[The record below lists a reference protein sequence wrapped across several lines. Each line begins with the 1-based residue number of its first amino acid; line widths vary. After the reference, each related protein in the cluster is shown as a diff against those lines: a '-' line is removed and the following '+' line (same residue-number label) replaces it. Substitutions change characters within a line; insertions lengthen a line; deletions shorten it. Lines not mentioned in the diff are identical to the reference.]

1 MDYKEKI
8 TRVEEKIK
16 NKAYE
21 SAEQDLLQII
31 NEEEIKNVEDENNTY
46 YTFYNYVETIIFFN
60 RFKPTKKLQPPA
72 TNIADTYMK
81 LGFINNETKN
91 FGKAIKYLN
100 KASEWNPVSPQII
113 FERAFAYRGIGDL
126 ERYKAEIEKAYQFI
140 YTSSFMARYYRELG
154 SYYTTKKI
162 YDLANAL
169 YTYSR
174 AFVDT
179 ELAINELTYIA
190 KQENREPR
198 FSKREEIER
207 LFTEY
212 NIPLGVSD
220 NVVQMIFNESQH
232 LLKENINNDL
242 AKYLYRALYDITLD
256 KKFMLYID
264 LKDDKTGITL
274 KIPEIWKILNKEAYN
289 KFGISDNTLFL
300 FLAPGN
306 ENVSIVCDGKCN
318 PSQLDEAYNL
328 NIENMKKQGVTIER
342 EFVIKGQKNIK
353 QVFILTK
360 QNEKTIRIFQNY
372 LVVNGYLINVSWKVP
387 SNETIE
393 RVMEV
398 ENNSL
403 KGQMIW
409 SLKGI
414 NEDTSVQD
422 AALEMTKK
430 MNELLAQGKTPQEA
444 AEIVFG
450 KNNEKKDDDVINL
463 DNIIKEYSENGIN
476 SNLIKLLGDF
486 SKDIIKQDTQD
497 PFWSTMARGMLET
510 LIILNLAEN
519 KVDISSLIEQ
529 SGDIN
534 KARLICKNNVN
545 KLDIEKLQ
553 SNGDFINSIKILNN
567 ENNDKTLSSIL
578 EIVNKALLPYDR
590 ITTQKGE
597 FKPVKVENLENVVK
611 YDEYVEDEKDN
622 LKEYSQEIEGY
633 PTFKF
638 QFPKELGEYSKSS
651 ANVFEIKD
659 GNIQK
664 IRVMI
669 SKCDSEEKLESDAKK
684 WIEKNKSDAKM
695 EEVKYRKERIN
706 NIPIEV
712 YILKYINNSKLANK
726 IYKIG
731 YVNNCRITISG
742 GIVKGK
748 EEIINKA
755 FETLTWEENET
766 SKEETKAETEIPKP
780 KSNAIIVKCPVC
792 NNEFKL
798 NWNVPASE
806 KTFYCKCPNCN
817 AEIKKVNP
825 NYKG

>member
-31 NEEEIKNVEDENNTY
+31 NDEEIKSVEDENNTH
-46 YTFYNYVETIIFFN
+46 YTFYNYVETLIFYN
-60 RFKPTKKLQPPA
+60 KYRPTKKLQQPN
-72 TNIADTYMK
+72 TNIADAYMM
-81 LGFINNETKN
+81 LGFINSETKN
-91 FGKAIKYLN
+91 FGKAIEYLN

-113 FERAFAYRGIGDL
+113 FERAFAYRSIGDI

-154 SYYTTKKI
+154 FYYTTKKI

-174 AFVDT
+174 SFVDT
-179 ELAINELTYIA
+179 ELAKNELMYIA

-198 FSKREEIER
+198 FSTREEVDK
-207 LFTEY
+207 LFTDY
-212 NIPLGVSD
+212 NIPLGIND
-220 NVVQMIFNESQH
+220 NVVQIIFNESQN
-232 LLKENINNDL
+232 LLKENKNVEL
-242 AKYLYRALYDITLD
+242 AKYLYRVLYDITLD

-274 KIPEIWKILNKEAYN
+274 KIPEIWKILNKEAYS

-372 LVVNGYLINVSWKVP
+372 LVVNGYLINVSWVVP

-414 NEDTSVQD
+414 NEDTSTQD

-430 MNELLAQGKTPQEA
+430 MNELLAQGYTPKEA
-444 AEIVFG
+444 MEMIWAKDNPEKIDLG
-450 KNNEKKDDDVINL
+450 KIINEYN
-463 DNIIKEYSENGIN
+463 SNGI
-476 SNLIKLLGDF
+476 SQNLVKLLKDF
-486 SKDIIKQDTQD
+486 SKSIIKQDNQD
-497 PFWSTMARGMLET
+497 PFWSMMARGMLET

-553 SNGDFINSIKILNN
+553 SNGDFINSIKTLNN

-638 QFPKELGEYSKSS
+638 QFPEGLGEYCKSS
-651 ANVFEIKD
+651 SNVFEIKD
-659 GNIQK
+659 GNTQK
-664 IRVMI
+664 IRVML

-712 YILKYINNSKLANK
+712 YILKYIN
-726 IYKIG
+726 
-731 YVNNCRITISG
+731 
-742 GIVKGK
+742 
-748 EEIINKA
+748 
-755 FETLTWEENET
+755 
-766 SKEETKAETEIPKP
+766 
-780 KSNAIIVKCPVC
+780 
-792 NNEFKL
+792 
-798 NWNVPASE
+798 
-806 KTFYCKCPNCN
+806 
-817 AEIKKVNP
+817 
-825 NYKG
+825 

>member
-31 NEEEIKNVEDENNTY
+31 NDEEIKSVEDENNTH
-46 YTFYNYVETIIFFN
+46 YTFCNYVETLIFYN
-60 RFKPTKKLQPPA
+60 KYRPTKKLQQPN
-72 TNIADTYMK
+72 TNIADAYMM
-81 LGFINNETKN
+81 LGFINSETKN
-91 FGKAIKYLN
+91 FGKAIEYLN

-113 FERAFAYRGIGDL
+113 FERAFAYRSIGDF

-154 SYYTTKKI
+154 FYYTTKKI

-174 AFVDT
+174 SFVDT
-179 ELAINELTYIA
+179 ELAKNELMYIA

-198 FSKREEIER
+198 FSTREEVNK
-207 LFTEY
+207 LFTDY
-212 NIPLGVSD
+212 NIPLGIND
-220 NVVQMIFNESQH
+220 NVVQMIFNESQN
-232 LLKENINNDL
+232 LFKENKNVEL
-242 AKYLYRALYDITLD
+242 AKYLYRVLYDITLD
-256 KKFMLYID
+256 KKFMLYVD

-274 KIPEIWKILNKEAYN
+274 KIPEIWKILNKDAYS

-306 ENVSIVCDGKCN
+306 ENVSIVCDGKCDS
-318 PSQLDEAYNL
+318 SQLDEAYNL

-409 SLKGI
+409 SLKGV

-422 AALEMTKK
+422 ASLEMAKK
-430 MNELLAQGKTPQEA
+430 MNDLLAQGYTPKEA
-444 AEIVFG
+444 MEMIWA
-450 KNNEKKDDDVINL
+450 KDNPEKINL
-463 DNIIKEYSENGIN
+463 GKIINEYNSNGIN
-476 SNLIKLLGDF
+476 QNLVKLLNDF
-486 SKDIIKQDTQD
+486 SKSIIKQDNQD
-497 PFWSTMARGMLET
+497 PFWSTMARGVLET
-510 LIILNLAEN
+510 LIILNLVEG
-519 KVDISSLIEQ
+519 KVDISTLIEQ
-529 SGDIN
+529 SGDIS
-534 KARLICKNNVN
+534 KAKLICKNNVN
-545 KLDIEKLQ
+545 KLNIEELQ
-553 SNGDFINSIKILNN
+553 NEGDFVKSIKTLNCK
-567 ENNDKTLSSIL
+567 NNDKYLSSIL
-578 EIVNKALLPYDR
+578 KIVNEALAPYDR
-590 ITTQKGE
+590 ITAKEGE
-597 FKPVKVENLENVVK
+597 FKPVKIENLENVVK
-611 YDEYVEDEKDN
+611 YDEYVEDEKNEKDK

-638 QFPKELGEYSKSS
+638 YFPEKMGEYSKFN
-651 ANVFEIKD
+651 ANVFELKKD
-659 GNIQK
+659 NTQK

-669 SKCDSEEKLESDAKK
+669 SKCDSPENLEKDAKA

-695 EEVKYRKERIN
+695 EEVEYRKEKIN

-742 GIVKGK
+742 GIVKDK

-755 FETLTWEENET
+755 FETLTWEKT
-766 SKEETKAETEIPKP
+766 VVPKEEIKTEIETPKP
-780 KSNAIIVKCPVC
+780 KSNAIIVECPIC
-792 NNEFKL
+792 KNEFKL

-817 AEIKKVNP
+817 AEIKKGNP

>member
-31 NEEEIKNVEDENNTY
+31 NDEEIKSVEDENNTH
-46 YTFYNYVETIIFFN
+46 YTFYNYVETLIFYN
-60 RFKPTKKLQPPA
+60 KYRPTKKLQQPN
-72 TNIADTYMK
+72 TNIADAYMM
-81 LGFINNETKN
+81 LGFINSETKN
-91 FGKAIKYLN
+91 FGKAIEYLN

-113 FERAFAYRGIGDL
+113 FERAFAYRSIGDI

-154 SYYTTKKI
+154 FYYTTKKI

-174 AFVDT
+174 SFVDT
-179 ELAINELTYIA
+179 ELAKNELMYIA

-198 FSKREEIER
+198 FSTREEVDK
-207 LFTEY
+207 LFTDY
-212 NIPLGVSD
+212 NIPLGIND
-220 NVVQMIFNESQH
+220 NVVQIIFNESQN
-232 LLKENINNDL
+232 LLKENKNVEL
-242 AKYLYRALYDITLD
+242 AKYLYRVLYDITLD

-274 KIPEIWKILNKEAYN
+274 KIPEIWKILNKEAYS

-372 LVVNGYLINVSWKVP
+372 LVVNGYLINVSWVVP

-393 RVMEV
+393 IVMEV

-414 NEDTSVQD
+414 NEDTSTQD

-430 MNELLAQGKTPQEA
+430 MNELLAQGYTPKEA
-444 AEIVFG
+444 MEMIWAKDNPEKIDLG
-450 KNNEKKDDDVINL
+450 KIINEYN
-463 DNIIKEYSENGIN
+463 SNGI
-476 SNLIKLLGDF
+476 SQNLVKLLKDF
-486 SKDIIKQDTQD
+486 SKSIIKQDNQD
-497 PFWSTMARGMLET
+497 PFWSMMARGMLET

-553 SNGDFINSIKILNN
+553 SNGDFINSIKTLNN

-659 GNIQK
+659 GNTQK

-695 EEVKYRKERIN
+695 EEVEYRKEKIN

-712 YILKYINNSKLANK
+712 YVLKYINNSKLANK

-742 GIVKGK
+742 GIVKDK
-748 EEIINKA
+748 EKIINKA
-755 FETLTWEENET
+755 FETLIWEENEI
-766 SKEETKAETEIPKP
+766 SKKETKAETEISKP

-817 AEIKKVNP
+817 AEIKKGNP

>member
-72 TNIADTYMK
+72 TNIADTYMM

-100 KASEWNPVSPQII
+100 KASEWNPVSPLII
-113 FERAFAYRGIGDL
+113 FERAFAYRSIGDL

-174 AFVDT
+174 GFVDT
-179 ELAINELTYIA
+179 KLAINELTYIA

-274 KIPEIWKILNKEAYN
+274 KIPETWKILNKEAYS

-306 ENVSIVCDGKCN
+306 ENVSIVCGGKCN

-393 RVMEV
+393 RVMKV

-414 NEDTSVQD
+414 NEDTSVQY
-422 AALEMTKK
+422 ATLEMTKK
-430 MNELLAQGKTPQEA
+430 MNELLAQGKTPPEA

-463 DNIIKEYSENGIN
+463 DNIIK
-476 SNLIKLLGDF
+476 
-486 SKDIIKQDTQD
+486 
-497 PFWSTMARGMLET
+497 
-510 LIILNLAEN
+510 
-519 KVDISSLIEQ
+519 
-529 SGDIN
+529 
-534 KARLICKNNVN
+534 
-545 KLDIEKLQ
+545 
-553 SNGDFINSIKILNN
+553 
-567 ENNDKTLSSIL
+567 
-578 EIVNKALLPYDR
+578 
-590 ITTQKGE
+590 GE

-611 YDEYVEDEKDN
+611 YDEYVEDEIDN

-651 ANVFEIKD
+651 ARVFEIKD
-659 GNIQK
+659 GNTQK

-684 WIEKNKSDAKM
+684 WIEKNKRNAKM

-712 YILKYINNSKLANK
+712 YILKYINNSKFVNK

-766 SKEETKAETEIPKP
+766 SKEETKAETEISKP

-817 AEIKKVNP
+817 AEIKKGNP

>member
-31 NEEEIKNVEDENNTY
+31 NDEEIKSVEDENNTH
-46 YTFYNYVETIIFFN
+46 YTFYNYVETLIFYN
-60 RFKPTKKLQPPA
+60 KYRPTKKLQQPN
-72 TNIADTYMK
+72 TNIADAYMM
-81 LGFINNETKN
+81 LGFINSETKN
-91 FGKAIKYLN
+91 FGKAIEYLN

-113 FERAFAYRGIGDL
+113 FERAFAYRSIGDI

-140 YTSSFMARYYRELG
+140 YTSSFMAKYYRELG
-154 SYYTTKKI
+154 FYYTTKKI

-174 AFVDT
+174 SFVDT
-179 ELAINELTYIA
+179 ELAKNELMYIA

-198 FSKREEIER
+198 FSTREEVDK
-207 LFTEY
+207 LFTDY
-212 NIPLGVSD
+212 NIPLGIND
-220 NVVQMIFNESQH
+220 NVVQSIFNESQN
-232 LLKENINNDL
+232 LLKGNKNVEL
-242 AKYLYRALYDITLD
+242 AKYLYRVLYDITLD
-256 KKFMLYID
+256 KKFMLYVD

-274 KIPEIWKILNKEAYN
+274 KIPEAWKILNKDAYS

-306 ENVSIVCDGKCN
+306 ENVSVVCDGKCDS
-318 PSQLDEAYNL
+318 SQLDEAYNL

-360 QNEKTIRIFQNY
+360 QNEKIIRIFQNY
-372 LVVNGYLINVSWKVP
+372 LVVNGYLINVSWEVP

-409 SLKGI
+409 SLRGV
-414 NEDTSVQD
+414 NEDTSIQD
-422 AALEMTKK
+422 ASLEMAKK
-430 MNELLAQGKTPQEA
+430 MNELLAQGYTPKEA
-444 AEIVFG
+444 MEMIWAKDNPEKIDLG
-450 KNNEKKDDDVINL
+450 KIINEYN
-463 DNIIKEYSENGIN
+463 SNGI
-476 SNLIKLLGDF
+476 SQNLVKLLKDF
-486 SKDIIKQDTQD
+486 SKSIIKQDNQD
-497 PFWSTMARGMLET
+497 PFWSMMARGMLET

-553 SNGDFINSIKILNN
+553 SNGDFINSIKNLNN

-611 YDEYVEDEKDN
+611 YNEYVEDEKDK

-659 GNIQK
+659 GNTQK

-731 YVNNCRITISG
+731 YVNKCRITISG

-766 SKEETKAETEIPKP
+766 SKEETKAETEISKP
-780 KSNAIIVKCPVC
+780 KSKAIIVKCPVC

-817 AEIKKVNP
+817 AEIKKGNP

>member
-1 MDYKEKI
+1 
-8 TRVEEKIK
+8 
-16 NKAYE
+16 
-21 SAEQDLLQII
+21 
-31 NEEEIKNVEDENNTY
+31 
-46 YTFYNYVETIIFFN
+46 
-60 RFKPTKKLQPPA
+60 
-72 TNIADTYMK
+72 
-81 LGFINNETKN
+81 
-91 FGKAIKYLN
+91 
-100 KASEWNPVSPQII
+100 
-113 FERAFAYRGIGDL
+113 
-126 ERYKAEIEKAYQFI
+126 
-140 YTSSFMARYYRELG
+140 MARYYRELG
-154 SYYTTKKI
+154 FYYTTKKI

-174 AFVDT
+174 SFVDT
-179 ELAINELTYIA
+179 ELAKNELMYIA

-198 FSKREEIER
+198 FSTREEVDK
-207 LFTEY
+207 LFTDY
-212 NIPLGVSD
+212 NIPLGIND
-220 NVVQMIFNESQH
+220 NVVQIIFNESQN
-232 LLKENINNDL
+232 LLKENKNVEL
-242 AKYLYRALYDITLD
+242 AKYLYRVLYDITLD

-274 KIPEIWKILNKEAYN
+274 KIPEIWKILNKEAYS

-300 FLAPGN
+300 FLAHGN

-372 LVVNGYLINVSWKVP
+372 LVVNGYLINVSWVVP

-414 NEDTSVQD
+414 NEDTSTQD

-430 MNELLAQGKTPQEA
+430 MNELLAQGYTPKEA
-444 AEIVFG
+444 MEMIWAKDNPEKIDLG
-450 KNNEKKDDDVINL
+450 KIINEYN
-463 DNIIKEYSENGIN
+463 SNGI
-476 SNLIKLLGDF
+476 SQNLVKLLKDF
-486 SKDIIKQDTQD
+486 SKSIIKQDNQD
-497 PFWSTMARGMLET
+497 PFWSMMARGMLET

-553 SNGDFINSIKILNN
+553 SNGDFINSIKTLNN

-659 GNIQK
+659 GNTQK

-695 EEVKYRKERIN
+695 EEVEYRKEKIN

-712 YILKYINNSKLANK
+712 YVLKYINNSKLANK

-742 GIVKGK
+742 GIVKDK
-748 EEIINKA
+748 EKIINKA
-755 FETLTWEENET
+755 FETLIWEENEI
-766 SKEETKAETEIPKP
+766 SKKETKAETEISKP

-817 AEIKKVNP
+817 AEIKKGNP

>member
-1 MDYKEKI
+1 VDYKEKI

-31 NEEEIKNVEDENNTY
+31 NDEQIKNVEDENNTH
-46 YTFYNYVETIIFFN
+46 YTFYNYIETLIFFN
-60 RFKPTKKLQPPA
+60 RFKPVKKLTPPA
-72 TNIADTYMK
+72 TNIADAYMM
-81 LGFINNETKN
+81 LGFINSETKN
-91 FGKAIKYLN
+91 FGKAIEYLN

-113 FERAFAYRGIGDL
+113 FERSFAYRSIGDL
-126 ERYKAEIEKAYQFI
+126 ERYKAEVEKAYQFI

-154 SYYTTKKI
+154 FYYTTKKI

-174 AFVDT
+174 TFVDT

-198 FSKREEIER
+198 FSKREEIDR

-274 KIPEIWKILNKEAYN
+274 KIPETWKILNKEAYS

-372 LVVNGYLINVSWKVP
+372 LVVNGYLINVSWEVP

-450 KNNEKKDDDVINL
+450 K
-463 DNIIKEYSENGIN
+463 DNVNGPSSENQNKIKNSDVNNITNKQSLDELIN
-476 SNLIKLLGDF
+476 KVSGP
-486 SKDIIKQDTQD
+486 D
-497 PFWSTMARGMLET
+497 PFWQTTIKKYFDNLNKTET
-510 LIILNLAEN
+510 EKINFLQNISLNKSVFN
-519 KVDISSLIEQ
+519 DFTK
-529 SGDIN
+529 DIN
-534 KARLICKNNVN
+534 SSTNTDEIYDKYN
-545 KLDIEKLQ
+545 KLL
-553 SNGDFINSIKILNN
+553 NSQ
-567 ENNDKTLSSIL
+567 ND
-578 EIVNKALLPYDR
+578 NKFTAN
-590 ITTQKGE
+590 KGE
-597 FKPVKVENLENVVK
+597 FQPFEKEKFKNIVTYN
-611 YDEYVEDEKDN
+611 EYVEDEKDK

-638 QFPKELGEYSKSS
+638 QFPEGLGEYCKSS
-651 ANVFEIKD
+651 SNVFEIKD
-659 GNIQK
+659 GNTQK
-664 IRVMI
+664 IRVML

-695 EEVKYRKERIN
+695 EEVEYRKEKIN

-742 GIVKGK
+742 GIVKDK
-748 EEIINKA
+748 EKIINKA

-766 SKEETKAETEIPKP
+766 SKEVIKTETEISKP

-817 AEIKKVNP
+817 AEIKKGNP

>member
-31 NEEEIKNVEDENNTY
+31 NDEAIKSVEDENNTY
-46 YTFYNYVETIIFFN
+46 YTFYNYVETLIFYN
-60 RFKPTKKLQPPA
+60 KYKPTKKLQSP
-72 TNIADTYMK
+72 TDNIADAYMM
-81 LGFINNETKN
+81 LGFINIETKN
-91 FGKAIKYLN
+91 FGKAIEYLN

-113 FERAFAYRGIGDL
+113 LERAFAYRSIGDL
-126 ERYKAEIEKAYQFI
+126 ERYKAEIEKSYQFL

-154 SYYTTKKI
+154 FYYTTKKI

-174 AFVDT
+174 SFVDT
-179 ELAINELTYIA
+179 ELAKNELMYIA

-198 FSKREEIER
+198 FSTKDEINK
-207 LFTEY
+207 LFTDY
-212 NIPLGVSD
+212 NIPLGIS
-220 NVVQMIFNESQH
+220 NTVVQMIFNESQN
-232 LLKENINNDL
+232 LLKENQNIEL
-242 AKYLYRALYDITLD
+242 VKYLYRVLYDITLD
-256 KKFMLYID
+256 KKFMLYTN
-264 LKDDKTGITL
+264 LQDDKTGITL
-274 KIPEIWKILNKEAYN
+274 KVPETWKILNKDAYS
-289 KFGISDNTLFL
+289 KFGVSDNTLFF

-306 ENVSIVCDGKCN
+306 QNISIVCDGKCDL
-318 PSQLDEAYNL
+318 SKLDEAYNL

-360 QNEKTIRIFQNY
+360 QNEKIIRIFQNY
-372 LVVNGYLINVSWKVP
+372 LVVNGYLINVSWEVP

-409 SLKGI
+409 SLRGV
-414 NEDTSVQD
+414 NEDTSIQD
-422 AALEMTKK
+422 ASLEMAKK
-430 MNELLAQGKTPQEA
+430 MNELLAQGYTPKEA
-444 AEIVFG
+444 MEMIWAKDNPEKIDLG
-450 KNNEKKDDDVINL
+450 KIINEYN
-463 DNIIKEYSENGIN
+463 SNGI
-476 SNLIKLLGDF
+476 SQNLVKLLKDF
-486 SKDIIKQDTQD
+486 SKSIIKQDNQD
-497 PFWSTMARGMLET
+497 PFWSMMARGMLET

-553 SNGDFINSIKILNN
+553 SNGDFINSIKTLNN

-659 GNIQK
+659 GNTQK

-695 EEVKYRKERIN
+695 EEVEYRKEKIN

-712 YILKYINNSKLANK
+712 YVLKYINNSKLANK

-766 SKEETKAETEIPKP
+766 SKEETKAETEISKP

-817 AEIKKVNP
+817 AEIKKGNP

>member
-1 MDYKEKI
+1 MKTI
-8 TRVEEKIK
+8 H
-16 NKAYE
+16 
-21 SAEQDLLQII
+21 II
-31 NEEEIKNVEDENNTY
+31 LFIRL
-46 YTFYNYVETIIFFN
+46 IFFN
-60 RFKPTKKLQPPA
+60 RFKPTKKLQSPA
-72 TNIADTYMK
+72 TNIADVYMM
-81 LGFINNETKN
+81 LGFINSETKN
-91 FGKAIKYLN
+91 FGKAIEYLN

-113 FERAFAYRGIGDL
+113 FERAFAYRSIGDL
-126 ERYKAEIEKAYQFI
+126 ERYKTEIEKAYQFI

-174 AFVDT
+174 SFVDT
-179 ELAINELTYIA
+179 ELARNELMYIA

-198 FSKREEIER
+198 FSTREEVNK
-207 LFTEY
+207 LFTDY
-212 NIPLGVSD
+212 NIPLGIND
-220 NVVQMIFNESQH
+220 NVVQMIFNESQN
-232 LLKENINNDL
+232 LFKENKNVEL
-242 AKYLYRALYDITLD
+242 AKYLYRVLYDITLD
-256 KKFMLYID
+256 KKFMLYVD

-274 KIPEIWKILNKEAYN
+274 KIPEIWKILNKEAYS
-289 KFGISDNTLFL
+289 KFGISDKTLFL

-306 ENVSIVCDGKCN
+306 ENVSIVCDGKCDS
-318 PSQLDEAYNL
+318 SQLDEAYNL
-328 NIENMKKQGVTIER
+328 NIENMKKQGTTIEK
-342 EFVIKGQKNIK
+342 EFVIKGQKNIR
-353 QVFILTK
+353 QVFVLIK

-372 LVVNGYLINVSWKVP
+372 LVVNGYLINVSWEVP

-398 ENNSL
+398 ENNSF

-430 MNELLAQGKTPQEA
+430 INELLAQGYTPKEA
-444 AEIVFG
+444 MEMIWAKDNSEKIDLGKIVNEY
-450 KNNEKKDDDVINL
+450 NN
-463 DNIIKEYSENGIN
+463 NGIN
-476 SNLIKLLGDF
+476 PNLIKLLNDF

-497 PFWSTMARGMLET
+497 PFWSTMARSMLET

-553 SNGDFINSIKILNN
+553 NNGDFINSIKTLNN

-590 ITTQKGE
+590 ITVHKGE

-611 YDEYVEDEKDN
+611 YDEYVEDEKNN

-638 QFPKELGEYSKSS
+638 QFPERLGEYSKSS

-659 GNIQK
+659 GNTQK

-684 WIEKNKSDAKM
+684 WIEKNKNDAKM
-695 EEVKYRKERIN
+695 EEVEYRKEKIN

-712 YILKYINNSKLANK
+712 YVLKYINNSKLANK

-742 GIVKGK
+742 GIVKDK

-755 FETLTWEENET
+755 FETLTWVENEAP
-766 SKEETKAETEIPKP
+766 KEETKTEISKP
-780 KSNAIIVKCPVC
+780 KSNAIVIKCPVC

-806 KTFYCKCPNCN
+806 ETFYCRCPNCN
-817 AEIKKVNP
+817 AEIKEGNP

>member
-72 TNIADTYMK
+72 TNIADTYMM

-100 KASEWNPVSPQII
+100 KASEWNPVSPLII
-113 FERAFAYRGIGDL
+113 FERAFAYRSIGDL

-174 AFVDT
+174 GFVDT
-179 ELAINELTYIA
+179 KLAINELTYIA

-274 KIPEIWKILNKEAYN
+274 KIPETWKILNKEAYS

-306 ENVSIVCDGKCN
+306 ENVSIVCGGKCN

-360 QNEKTIRIFQNY
+360 QNEKIIRIFQNY

-393 RVMEV
+393 RVMKV

-414 NEDTSVQD
+414 NEDTSVQY
-422 AALEMTKK
+422 ATLEMTKK
-430 MNELLAQGKTPQEA
+430 MNELLAQGKTPPEA

-463 DNIIKEYSENGIN
+463 DNIIK
-476 SNLIKLLGDF
+476 
-486 SKDIIKQDTQD
+486 
-497 PFWSTMARGMLET
+497 
-510 LIILNLAEN
+510 
-519 KVDISSLIEQ
+519 
-529 SGDIN
+529 
-534 KARLICKNNVN
+534 
-545 KLDIEKLQ
+545 
-553 SNGDFINSIKILNN
+553 
-567 ENNDKTLSSIL
+567 
-578 EIVNKALLPYDR
+578 
-590 ITTQKGE
+590 GE

-611 YDEYVEDEKDN
+611 YDEYVEDEIDN

-651 ANVFEIKD
+651 ARVFEIKD
-659 GNIQK
+659 GNTQK

-684 WIEKNKSDAKM
+684 WIEKNKRNAKM

-712 YILKYINNSKLANK
+712 YILKYINNSKFVNK

-766 SKEETKAETEIPKP
+766 SKEETKAETEISKP

-817 AEIKKVNP
+817 AEIKKGNP

>member
-100 KASEWNPVSPQII
+100 KASEWNPVSPLII

-174 AFVDT
+174 GFVDT
-179 ELAINELTYIA
+179 KLAINELTYIA

-274 KIPEIWKILNKEAYN
+274 KIPETWKILNKEAYS

-306 ENVSIVCDGKCN
+306 ENVSIVCGGKCN

-393 RVMEV
+393 RVMKV

-414 NEDTSVQD
+414 NEDTSVQY
-422 AALEMTKK
+422 ATLEMTKK
-430 MNELLAQGKTPQEA
+430 MNELLAQGKTPPEA

-463 DNIIKEYSENGIN
+463 DNIIK
-476 SNLIKLLGDF
+476 
-486 SKDIIKQDTQD
+486 
-497 PFWSTMARGMLET
+497 
-510 LIILNLAEN
+510 
-519 KVDISSLIEQ
+519 
-529 SGDIN
+529 
-534 KARLICKNNVN
+534 
-545 KLDIEKLQ
+545 
-553 SNGDFINSIKILNN
+553 
-567 ENNDKTLSSIL
+567 
-578 EIVNKALLPYDR
+578 
-590 ITTQKGE
+590 GE

-611 YDEYVEDEKDN
+611 YDEYVEDEIDN

-651 ANVFEIKD
+651 ARVFEIKD
-659 GNIQK
+659 GNTQK

-684 WIEKNKSDAKM
+684 WIEKNKRNAKM

-712 YILKYINNSKLANK
+712 YILKYINNSKFVNK

-766 SKEETKAETEIPKP
+766 SKEETKAETEISKP

-817 AEIKKVNP
+817 AEIKKGNP

>member
-31 NEEEIKNVEDENNTY
+31 NDEEIKSVEDENNTH
-46 YTFYNYVETIIFFN
+46 YTFYNYVETLIFYN
-60 RFKPTKKLQPPA
+60 KYRPTKKLQQPN
-72 TNIADTYMK
+72 TNIADAYMM
-81 LGFINNETKN
+81 LGFINSETKN
-91 FGKAIKYLN
+91 FGKAIEYLN

-113 FERAFAYRGIGDL
+113 FERAFAYRSIGDI

-154 SYYTTKKI
+154 FYYTTKKI

-174 AFVDT
+174 SFVDT
-179 ELAINELTYIA
+179 ELAKNELMYIA

-198 FSKREEIER
+198 FSTREEVDK
-207 LFTEY
+207 LFTDY
-212 NIPLGVSD
+212 NIPLGIND
-220 NVVQMIFNESQH
+220 NVVQIIFNESQN
-232 LLKENINNDL
+232 LLKENKNVEL
-242 AKYLYRALYDITLD
+242 AKYLYRVLYDITLD

-274 KIPEIWKILNKEAYN
+274 KIPEIWKILNKEAYS

-360 QNEKTIRIFQNY
+360 QNEKIIRIFQNY
-372 LVVNGYLINVSWKVP
+372 LVVNGYLINVSWEVP

-409 SLKGI
+409 SLRGV
-414 NEDTSVQD
+414 NEDTSIQD
-422 AALEMTKK
+422 ASLEMAKK
-430 MNELLAQGKTPQEA
+430 MNELLAQGYTPKEA
-444 AEIVFG
+444 MEMIWAKDNPEKIDLG
-450 KNNEKKDDDVINL
+450 KIINEYN
-463 DNIIKEYSENGIN
+463 SNGI
-476 SNLIKLLGDF
+476 SQNLVKLLKDF
-486 SKDIIKQDTQD
+486 SKSIIKQDNQD
-497 PFWSTMARGMLET
+497 PFWSMMARGMLET

-553 SNGDFINSIKILNN
+553 SNGDFINSIKTLNN

-611 YDEYVEDEKDN
+611 YDEYVEDEKDD
-622 LKEYSQEIEGY
+622 LKEYSQKMTGLPI
-633 PTFKF
+633 FKF
-638 QFPKELGEYSKSS
+638 YFPENMGEIVKKTN
-651 ANVFEIKD
+651 NVFEIKR
-659 GNIQK
+659 NNTQK
-664 IRVMI
+664 LRVMI
-669 SKCDSEEKLESDAKK
+669 IKCNQQQEFEEKCKN
-684 WIEKNKSDAKM
+684 WIEKNKKDAKM
-695 EEVKYRKERIN
+695 EEVSYKKESIN

-712 YILKYINNSKLANK
+712 YTLKFEGRDDLAKK
-726 IYKIG
+726 IYKMG
-731 YVNNCRITISG
+731 YINGCIVTISG
-742 GIVKGK
+742 GLVENK
-748 EEIINKA
+748 EKIINEA
-755 FETLTWEENET
+755 FEKIVYEDNLEDKKQEEAKSIIIDCPGCN
-766 SKEETKAETEIPKP
+766 TKFE
-780 KSNAIIVKCPVC
+780 
-792 NNEFKL
+792 L

-806 KTFYCKCPNCN
+806 KTFYCICPNCGM
-817 AEIKKVNP
+817 ELKRGNP
-825 NYKG
+825 NYKEN